1 MTSWRRVLV
10 DSDFLSL
17 FEAMDS
23 CGDDARS
30 SFETADHPE
39 AAFILGKIDLVQ
51 RNRAGGE
58 IDEPNEVLAIL
69 GEDGGGRH
77 SQNCWLLICKPCS
90 DRASKP
96 EAWRWIA

>member
-17 FEAMDS
+17 FKAMDS
-23 CGDDARS
+23 RGDDARS
-30 SFETADHPE
+30 SLETADHTE
-39 AAFILGKIDLVQ
+39 AAFVLGKIDLVQ

-58 IDEPNEVLAIL
+58 IDDPNEVLAIL
-69 GEDGGGRH
+69 GEDGGPRH
-77 SQNCWLLICKPCS
+77 SQHCWLLICKPRR
-90 DRASKP
+90 DGASKP